1 MSTRVRLGR
10 TELSVSPIC
19 YGSWQLSPKFWG
31 KVPESDA
38 IAAMRGAFDAG
49 VNFFDT
55 ADAYGDGF
63 AEEVVGRA
71 LATLPRDKVVLATKV
86 FHHFFPD
93 GHRFPDLSHD
103 YILQACE
110 NSLKRLKM
118 DYIDLYQCHSWDPL
132 TDPAA
137 TTEALEKLK
146 RQGKIR
152 HYGTSNWS
160 VEHQRLGAKYGNYA
174 SAQPMYSLL
183 KRNIEND
190 VLPYCQAN
198 DIGTLVYSPL
208 HNGLLSG
215 KYKGTET
222 FDDFRKDSADF
233 KGDRFK
239 TICSRMAQVSE
250 IANGYRLSTVQLV
263 LAVTLMHPGITCAIA
278 GIKNPQQ
285 IADAA
290 GAMGKTVS
298 REDAYKV
305 RNLLSV

>member
-1 MSTRVRLGR
+1 
-10 TELSVSPIC
+10 
-19 YGSWQLSPKFWG
+19 
-31 KVPESDA
+31 
-38 IAAMRGAFDAG
+38 
-49 VNFFDT
+49 
-55 ADAYGDGF
+55 
-63 AEEVVGRA
+63 
-71 LATLPRDKVVLATKV
+71 
-86 FHHFFPD
+86 
-93 GHRFPDLSHD
+93 
-103 YILQACE
+103 
-110 NSLKRLKM
+110 
-118 DYIDLYQCHSWDPL
+118 
-132 TDPAA
+132 
-137 TTEALEKLK
+137 
-146 RQGKIR
+146 
-152 HYGTSNWS
+152 
-160 VEHQRLGAKYGNYA
+160 
-174 SAQPMYSLL
+174 MYSLL